1 MLYAKIV
8 DNTVAKYPY
17 SFGDLKKDNPLTS
30 FPRSIMDNVSERSNH
45 GNDEATKVSKP
56 RSTTHDISD
65 GGISLID
72 GAWTQVWN
80 ETPKSADDLQV
91 EVVNARRAE
100 YGSPEDQLEHITE
113 KGLDSWKAFVEEVKA
128 RHPKSHVHPPPLV
141 PGTPVLEE

>member
-8 DNTVAKYPY
+8 DNTVSKYPY
-17 SFGDLKKDNPLTS
+17 SFSDLKRENPNTS
-30 FPRSIMDNVSERSNH
+30 FPKSIMNNVSERSAH
-45 GNDEATKVSKP
+45 GIVEVTQVSRP

-65 GGISLID
+65 GGISLVD

-80 ETPKSADDLQV
+80 ETPKSADDLQA

-128 RHPKSHVHPPPLV
+128 RHPKSHVHPPPEV
-141 PGTPVLEE
+141 PGTPVSE